1 MAHFAKLQFAVSA
14 VARVQGGCD
23 EDGGWRPLEGSS
35 PHQGYTIPQS
45 GPTTGRGNM
54 LQNETDVPKRD
65 GQVLDNV
72 VMLYLN
78 EKVKK
83 QHTKLFFI
91 SVITTYVVRI
101 CSKLTYGSF
110 IALSALLLQS
120 SLLCLR
126 KEY

>member
-1 MAHFAKLQFAVSA
+1 MSA

-83 QHTKLFFI
+83 KQHTKLFFI